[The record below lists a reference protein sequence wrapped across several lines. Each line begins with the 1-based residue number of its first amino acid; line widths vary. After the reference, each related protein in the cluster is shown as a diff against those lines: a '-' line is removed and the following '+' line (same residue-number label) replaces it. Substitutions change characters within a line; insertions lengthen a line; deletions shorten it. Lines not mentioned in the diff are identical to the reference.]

1 MAEVTYNSF
10 EEFMRA
16 QVEKFNAPRDI
27 NLPGYDDN
35 DDDNDNDNDDNVYY
49 SCADRQAMIAQNAAD
64 CQAAV
69 DKYIAEQKAN
79 DIQSAAIDAQ
89 KALVIASIAAAAARF
104 MQR

>member
-35 DDDNDNDNDDNVYY
+35 DDDNDYDNVYY
-49 SCADRQAMIAQNAAD
+49 SWADRQAMIAQNAAD

-89 KALVIASIAAAAARF
+89 KALVIASIAAAAAQF